1 MIVRAACREQERST
15 ITMFIQSKMGS
26 SPKRLPAPTRL
37 PLSWTDEKWGEVEKA
52 TEEEVA
58 KTHEEEAE
66 KTKESLEVETTR
78 EEGAEETDNEM
89 GLDAVLVDTL
99 MNRLLAGVTP
109 EMLEK
114 ASKTGILFN
123 YDLDPKN
130 PNSRKVD
137 RETLKA
143 NQTVLSKILDLGPLT
158 KSVYKKALTAY
169 NAKIGMIIGKS
180 ANTLSDQSWSLKRMT
195 MDVESIKK
203 NSTTCSRLPPWLKSL
218 VELWPTERE
227 TPLRTDVAIKEA
239 ASPKLKRT
247 RSLFRIGSTPESVL
261 RHRRKPSPLEGD
273 TDADEDD
280 GADKAV
286 SENDSDKENKS
297 EDESSDKPSK
307 TAKKAKKEED
317 DDKYKEIGEYL
328 RLNPK
333 MRIDWDPVKKKGL
346 LMTADGMIYS
356 TREMMGPNG
365 FVRCLFEE
373 TKHFW
378 DSEIAFMDYEED
390 VVMKKP
396 SKMMKGQAPK
406 KIASPKRK
414 PAAKPETPPTTP
426 KKLAKHETPPK
437 TPKPS
442 KTKGAIYYEGEWIE
456 RSTIWKRV
464 HSKAYHSSKTEAMG
478 KGLKEDDV
486 RKAIQKSVEL
496 AKHKFDKIFPP

>member
-1 MIVRAACREQERST
+1 
-15 ITMFIQSKMGS
+15 
-26 SPKRLPAPTRL
+26 
-37 PLSWTDEKWGEVEKA
+37 
-52 TEEEVA
+52 
-58 KTHEEEAE
+58 
-66 KTKESLEVETTR
+66 
-78 EEGAEETDNEM
+78 
-89 GLDAVLVDTL
+89 
-99 MNRLLAGVTP
+99 
-109 EMLEK
+109 
-114 ASKTGILFN
+114 
-123 YDLDPKN
+123 
-130 PNSRKVD
+130 
-137 RETLKA
+137 
-143 NQTVLSKILDLGPLT
+143 
-158 KSVYKKALTAY
+158 
-169 NAKIGMIIGKS
+169 
-180 ANTLSDQSWSLKRMT
+180 
-195 MDVESIKK
+195 
-203 NSTTCSRLPPWLKSL
+203 
-218 VELWPTERE
+218 LWPIDRE

-239 ASPKLKRT
+239 ASPSLKRK

-286 SENDSDKENKS
+286 SENDSDKEKQS
-297 EDESSDKPSK
+297 EDESSDKPSM

-317 DDKYKEIGEYL
+317 DDNYKDIGEYI

-356 TREMMGPNG
+356 NREMMGPNG

-378 DSEIAFMDYEED
+378 DSEIAFIDYEEN

-396 SKMMKGQAPK
+396 SKAMKEKAPK

-414 PAAKPETPPTTP
+414 P
-426 KKLAKHETPPK
+426 KLAKHETPPK

-442 KTKGAIYYEGEWIE
+442 KKKGAIYYEGEWIE

-464 HSKAYHSSKTEAMG
+464 HSKAYHSAKTEAIG

-496 AKHKFDKIFPP
+496 AKHKFDKNFPP

>member
-1 MIVRAACREQERST
+1 MR
-15 ITMFIQSKMGS
+15 
-26 SPKRLPAPTRL
+26 APTRL

-58 KTHEEEAE
+58 KTHEEEVE
-66 KTKESLEVETTR
+66 KAKESLEVETTW

-89 GLDAVLVDTL
+89 GVDAVLVDTL
-99 MNRLLAGVTP
+99 MNKLLAGVTP

-123 YDLDPKN
+123 YELDPKN

-137 RETLKA
+137 REMLKA
-143 NQTVLSKILDLGPLT
+143 NQTVLSKIVDLGPLT
-158 KSVYKKALTAY
+158 KSVYKRALTAY
-169 NAKIGMIIGKS
+169 NAKIGMIIGKTS
-180 ANTLSDQSWSLKRMT
+180 NTLNDQSWSLKRMT

-218 VELWPTERE
+218 VELWPLDKE
-227 TPLRTDVAIKEA
+227 TPLKTDVIKEA
-239 ASPKLKRT
+239 ASPILKRP

-261 RHRRKPSPLEGD
+261 RHRSKPSPLEGD
-273 TDADEDD
+273 TDEDEAD
-280 GADKAV
+280 GTDKAV
-286 SENDSDKENKS
+286 SEIDSDKENQS

-378 DSEIAFMDYEED
+378 DSEIVYFDYEEN
-390 VVMKKP
+390 VVMNKP
-396 SKMMKGQAPK
+396 SIASKGKAPK
-406 KIASPKRK
+406 RIASPKRK
-414 PAAKPETPPTTP
+414 PKLAKAETPPTTP

-437 TPKPS
+437 TPKPF
-442 KTKGAIYYEGEWIE
+442 KKKGAIYYEGEWIE

>member
-1 MIVRAACREQERST
+1 M
-15 ITMFIQSKMGS
+15 
-26 SPKRLPAPTRL
+26 PAPTRL

-58 KTHEEEAE
+58 KTHEEEVE
-66 KTKESLEVETTR
+66 KAKESLEVETTW

-89 GLDAVLVDTL
+89 GVDAVLVDTL
-99 MNRLLAGVTP
+99 TNRLLAGVTP

-123 YDLDPKN
+123 YELDPKN

-158 KSVYKKALTAY
+158 KSVYKRALTAY
-169 NAKIGMIIGKS
+169 NAKIGMIIGKTS
-180 ANTLSDQSWSLKRMT
+180 NTLNDQSWSLKRMT

-218 VELWPTERE
+218 VELWPIEKE
-227 TPLRTDVAIKEA
+227 TPLQTDVIKEA
-239 ASPKLKRT
+239 ASPILKRP

-261 RHRRKPSPLEGD
+261 RHRSKPSPLEGD
-273 TDADEDD
+273 TDEDEDD

-286 SENDSDKENKS
+286 SENDSDKEKQS
-297 EDESSDKPSK
+297 EDESSDKPSM

-365 FVRCLFEE
+365 FARCLFEE

-378 DSEIAFMDYEED
+378 DSEIVFFDYEEN

-396 SKMMKGQAPK
+396 SKAMKGKAPK

-414 PAAKPETPPTTP
+414 PKLAKAETPPTTP

-437 TPKPS
+437 TPKPF
-442 KTKGAIYYEGEWIE
+442 KKKGAIYYEGEWIE

-496 AKHKFDKIFPP
+496 AKHKFDKNFPP